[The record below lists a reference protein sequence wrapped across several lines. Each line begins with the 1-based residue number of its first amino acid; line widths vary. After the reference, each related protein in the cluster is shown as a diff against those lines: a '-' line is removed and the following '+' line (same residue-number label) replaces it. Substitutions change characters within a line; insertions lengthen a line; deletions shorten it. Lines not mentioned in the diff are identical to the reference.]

1 MQAARKLLAV
11 KCPICGILDS
21 QALYPKSLGMFAAQ
35 QTIIAYRCSDGHLF
49 LPPHG
54 A

>member
-1 MQAARKLLAV
+1 MQATRKLSAV
-11 KCPICGILDS
+11 KCPICGTPTG
-21 QALYPKSLGMFAAQ
+21 QAVYAKSLGMIAAKEKV
-35 QTIIAYRCSDGHLF
+35 IAYRCSDGHLF